1 MEGLEA
7 AAPEFG
13 CAAVSGV
20 EALFVL
26 VQPTVINPNT
36 SRTTRLCFID
46 KAPSALLQKFDV
58 KKKRGD
64 GVGPDELPFFCIC

>member
-13 CAAVSGV
+13 CAVVSGV
-20 EALFVL
+20 DALFVL

-46 KAPSALLQKFDV
+46 KASFAANTK
-58 KKKRGD
+58 
-64 GVGPDELPFFCIC
+64 I

>member
-13 CAAVSGV
+13 CAVVSGV
-20 EALFVL
+20 DALFVL
-26 VQPTVINPNT
+26 VQPIINPTT
-36 SRTTRLCFID
+36 SRTKRLCFID
-46 KAPSALLQKFDV
+46 EAPSVRLRKFDV

-64 GVGPDELPFFCIC
+64 GVGLGELPFFCIC

>member
-13 CAAVSGV
+13 CAVVSGV
-20 EALFVL
+20 DALFVL

-46 KAPSALLQKFDV
+46 KAPSPLIQKFDV
-58 KKKRGD
+58 KKNRGD
-64 GVGPDELPFFCIC
+64 GMK